1 MADPK
6 SRELQGVVQD
16 NPLVNKMLDAGN
28 WLRYGMTE
36 KERMDL
42 VNRQAIPGIKD
53 VAYNG
58 PHKIYDPAAAERYG
72 SAYLFAKRWPK
83 LTGIGQG
90 LTKLARGAGSKL
102 GIPGVGEER
111 PELTN
116 AMKQGMYRGKQ
127 ATRTFSPEIAKQLE
141 DDNFTVTSSYG
152 PGGEQKSRKVS
163 YTPREEPKST
173 LTGIADG
180 ASALYDDL
188 KMRRLF

>member
-16 NPLVNKMLDAGN
+16 NPVVNKMLDAGN

-36 KERMDL
+36 AERMDL

-72 SAYLFAKRWPK
+72 SAYLYAKRWPK
-83 LTGIGQG
+83 LTGVGQK
-90 LTKLARGAGSKL
+90 LTNLARTAGNKL
-102 GIPGVGEER
+102 GIPGMGEER

-127 ATRTFSPEIAKQLE
+127 SNRTFSPEIAKQLGPE
-141 DDNFTVTSSYG
+141 NFVSATSYKDGQPSG
-152 PGGEQKSRKVS
+152 RRVS
-163 YTPREEPKST
+163 YSPREEPQST
-173 LTGIADG
+173 LTGIVDG
-180 ASALYDDL
+180 GAALLDDL
-188 KMRRLF
+188 KMRRF